1 MKGRGR
7 FRHIPTLTAVLT
19 ALLFA
24 GRLTAAEMEPDS
36 LRDDTA
42 IRYGARLSLVEDTH
56 DFGDIQRRGGDAT
69 WRFEF
74 VNDGDEPL
82 IITRLAT
89 TCTCLKYKYPRR
101 PVAAGQR
108 GHIDIS
114 YQPHKT
120 EAGAFHRVV
129 KVYSNSADGVRMLIV
144 QGNSI
149 DNRRRRR

>member
-1 MKGRGR
+1 MTMLAAMFATGR
-7 FRHIPTLTAVLT
+7 
-19 ALLFA
+19 
-24 GRLTAAEMEPDS
+24 AAASVTEADS
-36 LRDDTA
+36 LQTDSVQMH
-42 IRYGARLSLVEDTH
+42 GARISFAEESH
-56 DFGDIQRRGGDAT
+56 DFGDIPRRGGDAE

-82 IITRLAT
+82 IITQVAT

-129 KVYSNSADGVRMLIV
+129 MVYSNAAEGRRMLII

-149 DNRRRRR
+149 DNRRRR

>member
-1 MKGRGR
+1 MNANPRLR
-7 FRHIPTLTAVLT
+7 S
-19 ALLFA
+19 A
-24 GRLTAAEMEPDS
+24 GRLLMLSTALFVAYPLAAASTEPEPTPDGGAP
-36 LRDDTA
+36 TH
-42 IRYGARLSLVEDTH
+42 GARMSFVAETH
-56 DFGDIQRRGGDAT
+56 DFGDIPRRGGDAE

-82 IITRLAT
+82 IITRLST

-120 EAGAFHRVV
+120 EPGAFHRVV
-129 KVYSNSADGVRMLIV
+129 MVYSNAADGRRMLIV

-149 DNRRRRR
+149 DNKRK